1 MPKEKVTPG
10 VVFKSRFVFS
20 DLKFTNY
27 INYIDRPEAV
37 RNAAY
42 SLYSVYAS
50 KRQPET
56 PERTSALFTGTK
68 DRLTLDEKKSLKKQF
83 QIAQDA
89 GSPMWQ
95 QIISFTTDFLHQN
108 GLYDPKTKQLD
119 EEKIREVTRTAVQ
132 EMLKDEHME
141 GSAVWSASIH
151 YNTKH
156 IHVHLAIV
164 EPHPTRRVK
173 EVEVEGENG
182 EKVRQQQYRGSM
194 KKATFSKV
202 KSKIVNSI
210 VDMPEQLKEINNLIR
225 KNIVAEKR
233 QHLSTKDKNLR
244 GAFLNLYSKLPSD
257 KRMWNYNMNALHDVR
272 PEIDRFSKMYLEL
285 YHRDDLKKLSDSLHR
300 QEEFLMSA
308 YGAGKKEEL
317 YKNYSKNKMDEL
329 YTRMGNAVL
338 RELREYDKTVRGI
351 KARPKM
357 RDPKERLR
365 YQKHI
370 SQTYQESWYDL
381 KRALRK
387 DFTSVKNQMSFEKL
401 QTEIQ
406 RAEQEVER

>member
-10 VVFKSRFVFS
+10 VVFRSRFVFS

-42 SLYSVYAS
+42 SLYSVYVS
-50 KRQPET
+50 KRKPEM

-119 EEKIREVTRTAVQ
+119 EKKIREVTRTAVQ

-164 EPHPTRRVK
+164 EPHPTRRMK

-210 VDMPEQLKEINNLIR
+210 VDRPEQLKEINNLIR
-225 KNIVAEKR
+225 KNIVAE
-233 QHLSTKDKNLR
+233 
-244 GAFLNLYSKLPSD
+244 
-257 KRMWNYNMNALHDVR
+257 
-272 PEIDRFSKMYLEL
+272 
-285 YHRDDLKKLSDSLHR
+285 SL
-300 QEEFLMSA
+300 F
-308 YGAGKKEEL
+308 
-317 YKNYSKNKMDEL
+317 
-329 YTRMGNAVL
+329 
-338 RELREYDKTVRGI
+338 
-351 KARPKM
+351 
-357 RDPKERLR
+357 
-365 YQKHI
+365 
-370 SQTYQESWYDL
+370 
-381 KRALRK
+381 
-387 DFTSVKNQMSFEKL
+387 
-401 QTEIQ
+401 
-406 RAEQEVER
+406 